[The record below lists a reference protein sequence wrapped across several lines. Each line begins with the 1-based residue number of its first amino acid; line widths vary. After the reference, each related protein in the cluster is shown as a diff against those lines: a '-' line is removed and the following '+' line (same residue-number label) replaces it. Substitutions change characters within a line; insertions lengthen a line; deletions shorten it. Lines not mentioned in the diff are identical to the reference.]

1 MCFGITKMYYK
12 KKNLG
17 HDFKKPVQIERTT
30 QKHLAVIFFLRNLH
44 MCH

>member
-12 KKNLG
+12 KNVG
-17 HDFKKPVQIERTT
+17 HDFKKPVQVEGTT
-30 QKHLAVIFFLRNLH
+30 QKHLALIFFRNLH